1 MKKIVS
7 LIGSFALLLLPL
19 IQPVYAQDIPTNKF
33 LGSYYNGRN
42 FESLVFTREDA
53 AVNFNWWLGS
63 PAPGVT
69 KDDFSVRWQGKF
81 DFTAGEWEFD
91 STADDGIR
99 IFIDGEKVVDSWKTQ
114 RGTFFKVVKNLSAG
128 SHLIVVEY
136 FEAKEWAGVTL
147 GWKKLTSATALTPGA
162 AVTVKPGTVVPT
174 TSPLYKSLYVSS
186 CEDLTIKPTE
196 GDAPLEVDFSGA
208 GYDPYGS
215 IQSYSFNFGDSTPV
229 TTQEDSYTTHIYE
242 KPGNYNA
249 VLTIKDSKGN
259 LRTADPC
266 KKKIVVGGYYKEGIG
281 GYAEPTVYPS
291 ATVSSLPK
299 TGIFDSSLS
308 LMIVTIPMAIFG
320 ILLNR
325 KFSKL

>member
-1 MKKIVS
+1 MKNIIGIFAS
-7 LIGSFALLLLPL
+7 LYLFLFQITPS
-19 IQPVYAQDIPTNKF
+19 YAQDIPTGKF
-33 LGSYYNGRN
+33 LGTYYNGRN
-42 FESLVFTREDA
+42 FESQVFTREDA

-63 PAPGVT
+63 PGPGVT

-81 DFTAGEWEFD
+81 DFTAGDWEFD
-91 STADDGIR
+91 SSADDGIR
-99 IFIDGEKVVDSWKTQ
+99 VFIDGDKVVDSWKTQ
-114 RGTFFKVVKNLSAG
+114 RGTYFKVVKNLSVG

-147 GWKKLTSATALTPGA
+147 NWKKLTSVAATTPGV
-162 AVTVKPGTVVPT
+162 AVTVKPGTVAPT

-186 CEDLTIKPTE
+186 CEDLAIKPTG

-208 GYDPYGS
+208 GYDPYGM

-229 TTQEDSYTTHIYE
+229 TTQEDSYTSHIYE
-242 KPGNYNA
+242 KPGSYTA

-259 LRTADPC
+259 LGTADIC
-266 KKKIVVGGYYKEGIG
+266 RKKIVVGGLYKENIG
-281 GYAEPTVYPS
+281 GYAEPTVYP

-299 TGIFDSSLS
+299 TGIFDNALW
-308 LMIVTIPMAIFG
+308 LMLITIPMAGFG
-320 ILLNR
+320 LLLNK